1 MLTRRTAVV
10 WVGLIV
16 VAIALAIHG
25 VTNAGGETAH
35 DVLEN
40 WVSDAAV
47 WTVAIMC
54 LVAAVRA
61 RHNRAAWFLVAT
73 ALVLWAIGDTLWS
86 LRGDPDVV
94 TSISDVFWLAW
105 YPLIV
110 AALVLLVRDRVPGF
124 ELHRWID
131 GVVVML
137 VVATPWVALIL
148 QPAAEHSSANTL
160 ADAVDFAY
168 PLGDAI
174 VVGATLGVLALM
186 GWRAGPM
193 WTALCAGVRHPRPR
207 RRHLLGRRPRPL
219 LQRGD
224 ELRCGVA
231 RRHDAGRVR
240 RVAAAPGQ
248 ARTGPGHGVEGGG
261 AAPGG
266 AGLRDHRAAHQPRR
280 RGATER
286 QHPHHRGAAHRDGAD
301 RDHRGLAPT
310 TTPRPGRGHPARSRR
325 CPVPLPNRR
334 GSSSSS
340 RIRVWSGSERM
351 FDVVDHLDE
360 LRSWPTDRL
369 RRELDAVVGE
379 QRRLR
384 TKELEILRVLDERG
398 RVDPASG

>member
-1 MLTRRTAVV
+1 MLVAVV
-10 WVGLIV
+10 
-16 VAIALAIHG
+16 LAIHG
-25 VTNAGGETAH
+25 LTHVGGEAAH

-47 WTVAIMC
+47 WTVAVMC

-61 RHNRAAWFLVAT
+61 RHNQAAWVLVAI

-86 LRGDPDVV
+86 LRGDPDAV

-137 VVATPWVALIL
+137 VVATPWVALFL

-193 WTALCAGVRHPRPR
+193 WTALCAGFATLALADAIYSVDVLGHSYNGETSFDAVWLAGIMLVAYAAWLPHPGKLEPVRVTGWRAVALPLTAQAFAIVVQIISIFVEVPPSDSILTIVVLLIAMVQIVITRPR
-207 RRHLLGRRPRPL
+207 S
-219 LQRGD
+219 
-224 ELRCGVA
+224 A
-231 RRHDAGRVR
+231 RED
-240 RVAAAPGQ
+240 AAA
-248 ARTGPGHGVEGGG
+248 
-261 AAPGG
+261 
-266 AGLRDHRAAHQPRR
+266 RDRSQRAAVDVH
-280 RGATER
+280 GAVAEPALVE
-286 QHPHHRGAAHRDGAD
+286 QLEPDPH
-301 RDHRGLAPT
+301 
-310 TTPRPGRGHPARSRR
+310 
-325 CPVPLPNRR
+325 
-334 GSSSSS
+334 
-340 RIRVWSGSERM
+340 
-351 FDVVDHLDE
+351 
-360 LRSWPTDRL
+360 
-369 RRELDAVVGE
+369 VVGE
-379 QRRLR
+379 
-384 TKELEILRVLDERG
+384 
-398 RVDPASG
+398 